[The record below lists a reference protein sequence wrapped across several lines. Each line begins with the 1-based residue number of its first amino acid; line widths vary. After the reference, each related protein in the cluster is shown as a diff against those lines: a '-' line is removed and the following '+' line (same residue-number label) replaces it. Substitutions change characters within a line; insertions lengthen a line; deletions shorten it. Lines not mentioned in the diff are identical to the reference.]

1 MKRLLLLLTTSAMLA
16 FILSG
21 ALAETKIMVVSD
33 IHFLSHSLY
42 EDESPSF
49 AEVVSKGAGKA
60 TQYSSE
66 LLDGLLAEAR
76 HQRPDILLLAGDLS
90 FNGEAA
96 SHLELAE
103 AMRELKAEGIPVA
116 VIPGNHDI
124 NSENAVRF
132 TDAGIERVDAV
143 DSAAFGRIWQGM
155 TAEALPG
162 PAFSG
167 VVKVNDRVWLAL
179 GDYSVYE
186 ERIEAHGVAG
196 EAHEQWMTGVMAAAA
211 EAGAQVI
218 SVSHQTL
225 LTHTNYSSHTF
236 RVINGEKIAK
246 ILSEGGC
253 RLNLCG
259 HMHIQHI
266 LPGDE
271 LTDIATGA
279 WCVSPHRYGIV
290 TVEDGGALRYE
301 AHSVCGEHLPE
312 GLIEATREFFRNSV
326 YKGERIELMSLG
338 VFDQKLLDMVRF
350 AMDVN
355 EYYFAGTLY
364 EHPEVFTDPA
374 LDLWKQYERSSNFA
388 HYLTLLLSE
397 DIVDSLR
404 WSGTM

>member
-143 DSAAFGRIWQGM
+143 DSAAFGRIWQGD
-155 TAEALPG
+155 
-162 PAFSG
+162 
-167 VVKVNDRVWLAL
+167 DRR
-179 GDYSVYE
+179 S
-186 ERIEAHGVAG
+186 
-196 EAHEQWMTGVMAAAA
+196 AA
-211 EAGAQVI
+211 
-218 SVSHQTL
+218 
-225 LTHTNYSSHTF
+225 
-236 RVINGEKIAK
+236 RP
-246 ILSEGGC
+246 
-253 RLNLCG
+253 RLQRCC
-259 HMHIQHI
+259 
-266 LPGDE
+266 E
-271 LTDIATGA
+271 
-279 WCVSPHRYGIV
+279 
-290 TVEDGGALRYE
+290 
-301 AHSVCGEHLPE
+301 
-312 GLIEATREFFRNSV
+312 
-326 YKGERIELMSLG
+326 GERPRLA
-338 VFDQKLLDMVRF
+338 R
-350 AMDVN
+350 
-355 EYYFAGTLY
+355 AGGLQRLRGA
-364 EHPEVFTDPA
+364 HRGPRRRR
-374 LDLWKQYERSSNFA
+374 RSP
-388 HYLTLLLSE
+388 
-397 DIVDSLR
+397 
-404 WSGTM
+404 